1 MGAVQVDRVSIE
13 NEGGVL
19 EIPIFPS
26 PPRRNFSINP
36 YSMQA
41 LKFKLVYSE
50 EIAITLLQ
58 PSFGET
64 IVKRY
69 AWRSNRTK
77 MCLSVKSVC

>member
-41 LKFKLVYSE
+41 LRFKLVCAQE
-50 EIAITLLQ
+50 TAITGLQ

-64 IVKRY
+64 IVKRH
-69 AWRSNRTK
+69 AWRSKRTR
-77 MCLSVKSVC
+77 MCLSVKCVC